1 MAVRHGESGL
11 SYSQLAGRARAF
23 AVHLQQLGIGEG
35 ARVAVVAPKSLHAL
49 VAIVGSSLAG
59 CTYVPCDASLPTERL
74 CRVLF
79 DCRASALVTTPAVL
93 ERLRRCDPALMARLK
108 PIFTIEPC
116 EIEGVTAH
124 DFALEMQ
131 EAALPRVDPSTS
143 AYILY
148 TSGSTGT
155 PKGVVH
161 SHGSAQS
168 FVDWSIKAF
177 DVKTSSRLT
186 NHAKWSFDLSV
197 FDLWAALSA
206 GAQVTLV
213 PAELAL
219 RPQEYVGK
227 LRDWRITHF
236 YAVPS
241 TIALLQVGGA
251 LAGDPLPELTHLL
264 YAGEPFPISS
274 LRNAMHCLAGTRFFN
289 LFGPTETNVCVY
301 YALPRVLDEHWTQVP
316 IGVPCE
322 HLTVELLDDTGA
334 PVATLEEGEI
344 CVAGPSVLTEYFGHQ
359 EETVRS
365 FHPGGKFADGRARF
379 RTGDRAH
386 ADTKGLLWFHGRRDR
401 MVKRRGYRIEL
412 GEIEAAITQSS
423 DVAECAAVAHGQAGE
438 ILIKLVVVLRQ
449 GCTTS
454 AFHLRAFC
462 AAHLPAYMVPDHIEI
477 LSALPRT
484 SNEKV
489 DLQGL
494 ARSSGV

>member
-23 AVHLQQLGIGEG
+23 AVHLQQLGIGDG
-35 ARVAVVAPKSLHAL
+35 ARVAVAAPKCLNAL

-59 CTYVPCDASLPTERL
+59 CAYVPCDASLPSERL
-74 CRVLF
+74 CRVLS
-79 DCRASALVTTPAVL
+79 DCIASALVTTPAVL
-93 ERLRRCDPALMARLK
+93 ERLRQRDAAIVAKLK
-108 PIFTIEPC
+108 QVFTIDPC
-116 EIEGVTAH
+116 ELEGITTH
-124 DFALEMQ
+124 DFTWEVQ
-131 EAALPRVDPSTS
+131 DAALPRVAPASN

-148 TSGSTGT
+148 TSGTTGD

-161 SHGSAQS
+161 SHGSAES
-168 FVDWSIKAF
+168 FVDWAIRAF
-177 DVKTSSRLT
+177 NVSANSRLS

-206 GAQVTLV
+206 GAQVYLV
-213 PAELAL
+213 PPELAL
-219 RPQEYVGK
+219 RPKEYVRK
-227 LRDWRITHF
+227 LRDWSITHF

-241 TIALLQVGGA
+241 TIGLLQADGA
-251 LAGDPLPELTHLL
+251 LADNPLPELTHLL
-264 YAGEPFPISS
+264 YAGEPFPITS
-274 LRNAMHCLAGTRFFN
+274 LRSAMRSLPGTRFFN

-301 YALPRVLDEHWTQVP
+301 YSLPRLLDEDWTQIP
-316 IGVPCE
+316 IGAPCE
-322 HLTVELLDDTGA
+322 HLTVELLDDNAA
-334 PVATLEEGEI
+334 PVATFEEGEI
-344 CVAGPSVLTEYFGHQ
+344 CVAGPSVLTEYFGRH

-365 FHPGGKFADGRARF
+365 FHPGSRFPDSRARF

-386 ADTKGLLWFHGRRDR
+386 ADSNGLLWFHGRRDR

-412 GEIEAAITQSS
+412 GEIEAAMTQSR
-423 DVAECAAVAHGQAGE
+423 DVAECAAVAQGQAGE
-438 ILIKLVVVLRQ
+438 ILIKLAVVLRQ
-449 GCTTS
+449 GCVTS
-454 AFHLRAFC
+454 AFELRAFC
-462 AAHLPAYMVPDHIEI
+462 AAHLPAYMVPDHVEI